1 MAEGNVVCDC
11 PDGHIKLGPYS
22 DSVPQTPVSAKEPP
36 KRKKAVRKKK
46 EIDKKVPKLKLDLSK
61 FKEIPPVTDDNGEYT
76 EVQVLEAFNPDEIL
90 ANIFNT
96 PQSNTPHCPRCVV
109 PMSYGCIKATDGS
122 DWYKYYR
129 CPTTWWTTKCY
140 VTCGVDEVQDYLKRV
155 DEQTHPCYRNIPPDR
170 FMCHCNKS
178 LVLTTSRS
186 EKNPNRLYLKC
197 QKRNCRFFQW
207 IDEEPR
213 GMAANILFA
222 QY

>member
-1 MAEGNVVCDC
+1 MVEDLPKVVCDC
-11 PDGHIKLGPYS
+11 PDGNIKWGPYS
-22 DSVPQTPVSAKEPP
+22 DSVPQTPVSTKEPP
-36 KRKKAVRKKK
+36 KRKKAVKKKK
-46 EIDKKVPKLKLDLSK
+46 EFDKKKKVPKLKLDLSK
-61 FKEIPPVTDDNGEYT
+61 IKEIPPVTDDNGEYT
-76 EVQVLEAFNPDEIL
+76 EVQVLEEFNPDEIL
-90 ANIFNT
+90 SNMF
-96 PQSNTPHCPRCVV
+96 NTPHCPRCVV
-109 PMSYGCIKATDGS
+109 PMSYGCIKAADGS

-155 DEQTHPCYRNIPPDR
+155 DEQTHPCCRNIPPDR

-197 QKRNCRFFQW
+197 QKRNCKFFQW
-207 IDEEPR
+207 IDEPPR
-213 GMAANILFA
+213 GMAADILFA

>member
-140 VTCGVDEVQDYLKRV
+140 VTCGVDNTIRFLCWGTIRTVSCDTGNVILVNPTFHPSSLNNNTLGKRFLNLL
-155 DEQTHPCYRNIPPDR
+155 EAL
-170 FMCHCNKS
+170 S
-178 LVLTTSRS
+178 
-186 EKNPNRLYLKC
+186 
-197 QKRNCRFFQW
+197 
-207 IDEEPR
+207 
-213 GMAANILFA
+213 
-222 QY
+222 